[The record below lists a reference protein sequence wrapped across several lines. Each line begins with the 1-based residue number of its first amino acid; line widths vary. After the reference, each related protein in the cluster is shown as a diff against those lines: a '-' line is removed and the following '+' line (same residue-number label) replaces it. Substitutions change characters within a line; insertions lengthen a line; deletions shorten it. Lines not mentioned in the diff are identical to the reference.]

1 MKILIFD
8 FYRTLYNPEK
18 EGLEKSSKKVLK
30 TLLKSGFELCL
41 VSQGKERE
49 DLIKKLNLEKYFS
62 KILLS
67 SEKSL
72 EDFKKLVTGEVEK
85 KASFVVGDRVKKEI
99 KFGNL
104 LELKTVWLKK
114 GKFADERPSDP
125 TEEPD
130 FVIEELEE
138 VLKIIKQNFNN

>member
-1 MKILIFD
+1 MKILVFD
-8 FYRTLYNPEK
+8 FYRTLYDPEK

-30 TLLKSGFELCL
+30 AFLKNGFELCL
-41 VSQGKERE
+41 VSQGKERRE
-49 DLIKKLNLEKYFS
+49 LIENLNLEKCFS

-72 EDFKKLVTGEVEK
+72 EDFKKLVTSEVK
-85 KASFVVGDRVKKEI
+85 KKESFVVGDRVKKEI

-104 LELKTVWLKK
+104 LGLKTVWLKK
-114 GKFADERPSDP
+114 GKFANELPSDP

-138 VLKIIKQNFNN
+138 VLRIIK